1 MWVHISVIVIVR
13 YNRSLFQ
20 WFLCVFCG
28 GAGSCLQWHNSEV
41 FSWQKSSVIDMF
53 LANEHAEIF
62 ACVLLR
68 NKSHFK
74 ELINCNNHHCFQN
87 DVLENINFIFLFET
101 FLSTGKNLNYY
112 YFLKLLSCQLQ
123 EILLLYT
130 VVFWLSD
137 LLIDFQKSKI
147 C

>member
-1 MWVHISVIVIVR
+1 MWVHISIIVIVC

-20 WFLCVFCG
+20 SFLCVFCG
-28 GAGSCLQWHNSEV
+28 RAGSCLQWHNSEV

-53 LANEHAEIF
+53 SANEHAEIF

-87 DVLENINFIFLFET
+87 DVLENTNFIFLFET
-101 FLSTGKNLNYY
+101 FLVNWQK
-112 YFLKLLSCQLQ
+112 FKLLLFLEAFVMSAAGDSVIVHCSFLIIWFINRLS
-123 EILLLYT
+123 EI
-130 VVFWLSD
+130 
-137 LLIDFQKSKI
+137 
-147 C
+147 